1 MKEIDVTQGGA
12 FVLDFV
18 EDTYVV
24 FPKTGSYEV
33 THNGQK
39 IVSGIITIP
48 SGYFCL
54 SDIAK
59 SFYKQKIDEP
69 RVKYSIPLTVRFS
82 GTDGSSSFV
91 VVSFKNTYIKED
103 VLTQDWCWENVHY
116 CFSAYD
122 PMGAEFLMDASTK
135 DGQWVYEQIVDA
147 DPDEMANFFVGEEGK
162 EGGGQMM
169 FYKDEDPI
177 SPMITV
183 KPCIGYAIHYL
194 NPAGGWSTYCIPEPR
209 EKKQFNRTCS
219 VFRKFKKDIKNITSR
234 SWECQSG
241 ALEKRNADKFWM
253 LLESTELYL
262 ETPDQEL
269 IPVRVTTSD

>member
-1 MKEIDVTQGGA
+1 
-12 FVLDFV
+12 
-18 EDTYVV
+18 
-24 FPKTGSYEV
+24 
-33 THNGQK
+33 
-39 IVSGIITIP
+39 
-48 SGYFCL
+48 
-54 SDIAK
+54 
-59 SFYKQKIDEP
+59 
-69 RVKYSIPLTVRFS
+69 
-82 GTDGSSSFV
+82 
-91 VVSFKNTYIKED
+91 
-103 VLTQDWCWENVHY
+103 
-116 CFSAYD
+116 
-122 PMGAEFLMDASTK
+122 
-135 DGQWVYEQIVDA
+135 
-147 DPDEMANFFVGEEGK
+147 MANFFVGEEGK
-162 EGGGQMM
+162 EGGGQMQ
-169 FYKDEDPI
+169 FYKENDPI

-269 IPVRVTTSD
+269 IPVRVTTSDWQQYNPRVDKRGPMATYSFELAECRDVVHYSNNM